1 MVSSWIL
8 LLVSIGYAALLFGV
22 AWWGDRR
29 PMYPDRP
36 WLRPVVY
43 SLALAVY
50 CSSWTFYG
58 AVGSA
63 VRNGLG
69 YLPIYLGPLLLLL
82 FGWRII
88 ERLALIARSENTVSI
103 ADFISSRYG
112 RSRRL
117 AALVTVIALIG
128 VVPYLALQYKAV
140 AMSLSVLSGDGGDS
154 AHGFFSDPAL
164 YVALLMALFAA
175 LFGTRQVD
183 ATEHHH
189 GMMLAISLESVVKLV
204 AMIAVGVFAYL
215 WLGDNAF
222 RVTNSARTL
231 FENAPPVGFIAQ
243 TLLGFLAIVCL
254 PRQFHVAVVEC
265 SDVGDIRKA
274 RWLFGGYLVLFSLMV
289 VPVAAAGASLFGGTS
304 VADDSYVLALPLAEG
319 RTALAIIAYVGGFS
333 AATGMVI
340 VASIALATMVSNDL
354 IMPVL
359 LRRGWAEHHA
369 EADVASRVLWIRRVA
384 ILLLALTAY
393 SYYRSSSNDSTLA
406 SYGLMAFAAVAQFA
420 PGLIGGLYWRGAS
433 RRGVEAG
440 MVLGFATWIYTLL
453 LPTMTQAGWF
463 GMAWLHDGPFGI
475 QWLRPQQLFG
485 LSGWDTLTHGTFWSL
500 LVNTGTM
507 MIVSARSR
515 PGVDERLRAAPFL
528 DPYAQR
534 PALVA
539 GEWPGSVRVGDLR
552 TLAER
557 VVGER
562 HARRAFAEQAQ
573 LLERELQPNAPA
585 DRAWVQ
591 FTERLLAAAIGA
603 ASARIVL
610 TSVLRGSG
618 MELGEVV
625 AVLDQAGQELR
636 FNREILSTTLEN
648 ISAGVSV
655 VDPDMRLV
663 AWNRRYQQMFGYPD
677 GMLYVGR
684 PVADLIRYNAER
696 GELGEGDV
704 DAQID
709 KRIRYM
715 RAGSPHI
722 FERVRADGQVIEMRG
737 QPLPGGGYVTS
748 YNDITDFKRAEA
760 LLLETNETLEQ
771 RVAERSEA
779 AEHAQQSRTRFLAAI
794 SHDVLQPLNAAR
806 LFVSALRD
814 SEQGDDA
821 QAQERK
827 HLSERVDASLRAAEE
842 LLDGLLDVSRLDA
855 GGLHAQI
862 SDFDVG
868 ELLRELAAQYAPV
881 AAGRGLQLRVHA
893 RAVPVRSDRRLLRRV
908 LQNFLAN
915 ALRYTREGRIVIG
928 MRVRGDRVALQVWDT
943 GPGIPENH
951 MRQIYDEF
959 HRYQQPF
966 DWGERG
972 LGLGLSIC
980 QRISRLLQHELD
992 ARSRVDHGSM
1002 FSIVVPRGSQLSER
1016 RASAR
1021 RGTLAS
1027 DSLAGLRVLCVDND
1041 REIIDGMQA
1050 LLGRWQVDVITATTV
1065 DEALQKIAEGP
1076 SVMLVDYHLHDRLD
1090 GLATLDALRAASPGP
1105 IAGALLTADGRDEL
1119 KREARERGYR
1129 LLTKPVK
1136 PASLRAFLAA
1146 HHVPLQ
1152 LPALD

>member
-1 MVSSWIL
+1 MISSWIL
-8 LLVSIGYAALLFGV
+8 LLVSVAYAALLFGV

-29 PMYPDRP
+29 PMYPNRP

-63 VRNGLG
+63 VRNGVG

-140 AMSLSVLSGDGGDS
+140 AMSLSVLTGQSGGTTP
-154 AHGFFSDPAL
+154 GFFSDPAL

-189 GMMLAISLESVVKLV
+189 GMMLAIALESMVKLV
-204 AMIAVGVFAYL
+204 AMIAVGLFAYL
-215 WLGDNAF
+215 WLDNRAIH
-222 RVTNSARTL
+222 VTESARTL
-231 FENAPPVGFIAQ
+231 FENAPPIGFVAQ

-265 SDVGDIRKA
+265 SEVGDIRKA
-274 RWLFGGYLVLFSLMV
+274 RWLFGGYLALFSLMV
-289 VPVAAAGASLFGGTS
+289 IPVAAAGVAAFGSGS
-304 VADDSYVLALPLAEG
+304 NVADDSYVLALPLADG
-319 RTALAIIAYVGGFS
+319 SKALALVAYVGGFS

-354 IMPVL
+354 VMPVL

-369 EADVASRVLWIRRVA
+369 EADVASRVLWIRRLA

-393 SYYRSSSNDSTLA
+393 SYYRGSSNDSTLA

-433 RRGVEAG
+433 RRGVEVG
-440 MVLGFATWIYTLL
+440 MLLGFGTWIYTLL

-463 GMAWLHDGPFGI
+463 HPDWVATGPFDI
-475 QWLRPQQLFG
+475 AWLRPHQLFG
-485 LSGWDTLTHGTFWSL
+485 LSGWDPLTHGTFWSL
-500 LVNTGTM
+500 LINTGAM
-507 MIVSARSR
+507 MVVSARWR
-515 PGVDERLRAAPFL
+515 PGVDDRLRAAPFL

-539 GEWPGSVRVGDLR
+539 GEWPGNVRVGDLL

-573 LLERELQPNAPA
+573 SLQREVQPHAAA

-625 AVLDQAGQELR
+625 AVLDEAGQELR

-648 ISAGVSV
+648 IAAGVSV
-655 VDPDMRLV
+655 VDPEMRLV

-684 PVADLIRYNAER
+684 PVADLIRYNAEK
-696 GELGEGDV
+696 GELGDGNIEV
-704 DAQID
+704 QIGR
-709 KRIRYM
+709 RIAYM
-715 RAGSPHI
+715 RAGSPHV
-722 FERVRADGQVIEMRG
+722 FERVLSDGQIIEMRG
-737 QPLPGGGYVTS
+737 QALPGGGYVTS
-748 YNDITDFKRAEA
+748 YNDITDFKRAENA
-760 LLLETNETLEQ
+760 LRESNETLEQ
-771 RVAERSEA
+771 RVAERTRA
-779 AEHAQQSRTRFLAAI
+779 AEVAQQSKTRFLAAI

-806 LFVSALRD
+806 LFASALRD
-814 SEQGDDA
+814 GEQD
-821 QAQERK
+821 QAQR
-827 HLSERVDASLRAAEE
+827 HLAERVDASLRAAEE

-855 GGLHAQI
+855 GGLRVEI
-862 SDFDVG
+862 GDFDAG
-868 ELLRELAAQYAPV
+868 ELLSELAAQYAPI
-881 AAGRGLQLRVHA
+881 AAGRGLDLRVHA
-893 RAVPVRSDRRLLRRV
+893 RRMPVRTDRRLLRRV

-915 ALRYTREGRIVIG
+915 ALRYTRKGRIIVG
-928 MRVRGDRVALQVWDT
+928 VRPLGDKVALQVWDS

-980 QRISRLLQHELD
+980 QRISRLLGHHLD
-992 ARSRVDHGSM
+992 ARSVVDRGSM
-1002 FSIVVPRGSQLSER
+1002 FSISVPRAANAHLRPTTPR
-1016 RASAR
+1016 RAPV
-1021 RGTLAS
+1021 L
-1027 DSLAGLRVLCVDND
+1027 DSLAGLCVLCVDND
-1041 REIIDGMQA
+1041 QEILDGMRA
-1050 LLGRWQVDVITATTV
+1050 LLGRWQVQVITAATV
-1065 DEALQKIAEGP
+1065 DEALAKMSQAP
-1076 SVMLVDYHLHDRLD
+1076 TVMLVDYHLHDRLD
-1090 GLATLDALRAASPGP
+1090 GLDTLDALRAASPGP

-1119 KREARERGYR
+1119 KQRARERGYR

-1146 HHVPLQ
+1146 HYDARARQ
-1152 LPALD
+1152 DA